1 MTNGLIWYFSPV
13 INMTEHVSTTYM
25 ICGEKSLLL
34 SEYRDLSSWT
44 KLLEAAQIRKYENFI
59 NSCQGK

>member
-1 MTNGLIWYFSPV
+1 MTNGLLWYISPV
-13 INMTEHVSTTYM
+13 INITEHVPTIYM

-34 SEYRDLSSWT
+34 SEYIDLSSWT

-59 NSCQGK
+59 CSCQGK